1 MDVAKSETGG
11 VASKHVRIVSNRWGV
26 DVCEWPTT
34 TERRVLTRAGKCPA
48 AGVNKKA
55 WYAPQMSRVYG
66 DSTPF
71 PHDLDYIQML
81 RAGVDCAVR
90 LLSAQHSIRAAAQ
103 RSEAAEKTVQVEV
116 AELNNLFESVQSA
129 TKASISDGM
138 DRTVRT
144 AAQIIAGARGAI
156 DGAVRELEAQVAAE
170 VSQAGHIADKA
181 RETMSSAINGFL
193 EQHTMPGSRLCLQ
206 LTASPEANSGHVTI
220 ITPFGISAVFGVA
233 IPSNHAW
240 ARPRRVGDFV
250 PHLEVRMPVESGWL
264 SKRVEMAALR
274 IDRLVVSDVM
284 FSEHSGALRLRKAAG
299 AGSGYQVRVD
309 LENGVNVSLTPVR
322 EDGSLGEEQP
332 YVLEGADQAS
342 MLNLWQSVVQ
352 SSWEL
357 MHLRRR
363 MVSASFGEKPLVEL
377 DAPSAVAEALVTHVA
392 PLVNEI
398 SRRSGARGE
407 LVLRRNLGE
416 GKREETYCTHSE
428 LIEKILV
435 LPPDLRSVFAQ
446 LNLIGALHTAPPVAN
461 GGSALEEDEA
471 ASKPQQRPSLPMGPL
486 SHRALPPPP
495 NAAVMTRSGRPASV
509 PPPASSPPPA

>member
-1 MDVAKSETGG
+1 
-11 VASKHVRIVSNRWGV
+11 
-26 DVCEWPTT
+26 
-34 TERRVLTRAGKCPA
+34 
-48 AGVNKKA
+48 
-55 WYAPQMSRVYG
+55 
-66 DSTPF
+66 
-71 PHDLDYIQML
+71 ML

-90 LLSAQHSIRAAAQ
+90 LLSAQHSIRAATQ
-103 RSEAAEKTVQVEV
+103 RSAAAEKTVQIEV
-116 AELNNLFESVQSA
+116 AELNVLFESVQNA
-129 TKASISDGM
+129 TKGSISDGM

-144 AAQIIAGARGAI
+144 AAQIIAGARGAV

-170 VSQAGHIADKA
+170 VSQAAHISDKA

-206 LTASPEANSGHVTI
+206 LTASSEANSGHVTI

-233 IPSNHAW
+233 IPSSHAW

-250 PHLEVRMPVESGWL
+250 PHLELRMPVESGWL
-264 SKRVEMAALR
+264 SKRREMSAVR

-284 FSEHSGALRLRKAAG
+284 FTEHSGALRLRKAAG

-309 LENGVNVSLTPVR
+309 LENGINVSLTPVR

-332 YVLEGADQAS
+332 FVLEGADQAS

-352 SSWEL
+352 SSWDL

-363 MVSASFGEKPLVEL
+363 MVSAAFGERPLLEL
-377 DAPSAVAEALVTHVA
+377 DAPSVVAEALVTHVA

-435 LPPDLRSVFAQ
+435 LPPDLRNIFAQ
-446 LNLIGALHTAPPVAN
+446 LNLIGALHTNPPVAS
-461 GGSALEEDEA
+461 GGSTLEEEEA
-471 ASKPQQRPSLPMGPL
+471 ASKSEPQRSSLPMGSPSNRAIPPL
-486 SHRALPPPP
+486 SNGAAL
-495 NAAVMTRSGRPASV
+495 ARSGRPASV